1 MAKSFTGTEFIKAL
15 AEGSLREPIV
25 KEGMVKPADN
35 DPNAIMF
42 SEGTSCLFWT
52 KIPVEMIEKVEY
64 ATTIRCQDHQHPFV
78 RLLLKDPPA
87 ENKVATLL
95 AELLRQTVQRQSPAI
110 GANTLRPAAPTPGAR
125 ARLSA
130 ASTQDVKEFY
140 WEVSGGTGG
149 CSIGGAHLTLRRD
162 GSASWRAI
170 VSSIY
175 HDDSYCVT
183 LSFFNDGGRELF
195 AWPRFCSQSLW
206 QHDQVW
212 TNNNL
217 AFPERY
223 FDSIAIVTR
232 RDHC

>member
-1 MAKSFTGTEFIKAL
+1 M
-15 AEGSLREPIV
+15 
-25 KEGMVKPADN
+25 
-35 DPNAIMF
+35 
-42 SEGTSCLFWT
+42 
-52 KIPVEMIEKVEY
+52 
-64 ATTIRCQDHQHPFV
+64 
-78 RLLLKDPPA
+78 
-87 ENKVATLL
+87 
-95 AELLRQTVQRQSPAI
+95 RQ
-110 GANTLRPAAPTPGAR
+110 

-130 ASTQDVKEFY
+130 ASTQDVKEFF

-162 GSASWRAI
+162 GSASWRAV

-175 HDDSYCVT
+175 HDDAYCVT

-217 AFPERY
+217 ASQNDSSIRLRLLPGVTIAERRG
-223 FDSIAIVTR
+223 DCR
-232 RDHC
+232 